1 VIQVEFRLPALG
13 ADMESATLAQWLKKP
28 GERIRRGDILAVVET
43 TKGLIDIE
51 AFHDGVLEEL
61 VVQPGATVPVGE
73 VLARI
78 ASESQTAEI
87 PAAPA
92 AVSRAAPATV
102 APAGPAAPQ
111 VTPADATRS
120 GQELSSRRRV
130 SPAARRRAQQLGID
144 LATVEGSG
152 PEGLIRIE
160 DVERLKSPVPA
171 APRAAMRATIGAA
184 MTRSKREIPH
194 YYLAHAVDF
203 APARDWLAQFNAG
216 VPVDERLI
224 EGLLLIKAVALA
236 AAEIEGFNG
245 YFLDGQFQR
254 CAAVHV
260 GTAIA
265 LRGGGLVAP
274 ALLDANHKD
283 LKTLMREFSDLV
295 TRVRTGRMRSSELS
309 SATITVT
316 SLGSEA
322 VDVLFP
328 IINPPQVAIIGT
340 GAIADRPW
348 VDGGDLIVRPVLS
361 LTLAADHRV
370 TDGRAGSRLLR
381 RIGDLLAQP
390 ATL

>member
-1 VIQVEFRLPALG
+1 LSLIDFRLPALG

-51 AFHDGVLEEL
+51 VFDDGVLEEL

-78 ASESQTAEI
+78 ASDSQPSGTAVV
-87 PAAPA
+87 PA
-92 AVSRAAPATV
+92 
-102 APAGPAAPQ
+102 AAPQ
-111 VTPADATRS
+111 AAPSARAAAPQATLADITQARADVP
-120 GQELSSRRRV
+120 SRRRV
-130 SPAARRRAQQLGID
+130 SPAARRRAQELGID

-152 PEGLIRIE
+152 HEGLIRIE
-160 DVERLKSPVPA
+160 DIERLKSAVPA

-184 MTRSKREIPH
+184 MARSKREIPH
-194 YYLAHAVDF
+194 YYLAHAIDF
-203 APARDWLAQFNAG
+203 APARDWLARFNAS
-216 VPVDERLI
+216 VPVAERLI
-224 EGLLLIKAVALA
+224 EGLLLVKAVARA
-236 AAEIEGFNG
+236 AADIEGFNG
-245 YFLDGQFQR
+245 YYHDAQFQR
-254 CAAVHV
+254 SDAVHV

-274 ALLDANHKD
+274 ALLDADRKD

-295 TRVRTGRMRSSELS
+295 TRVRAGHMRSSELS

-328 IINPPQVAIIGT
+328 IINPPQVAIIGA
-340 GAIADRPW
+340 GAIGERPW
-348 VDGGDLIVRPVLS
+348 LDGGQLVVRPVLS